1 MDMKVKILIADES
14 LTERHTLRDGLRN
27 AGFVHVEEAA
37 NGEDALQMIRR
48 GGYDAAV
55 LNIMLTHLDGI
66 GLLRACRDF
75 DFSPATRPAFLML
88 APVANQSIIADAIA
102 AGADSF
108 LMKPFDMTSLCEHL
122 RRLSTNDQ
130 QAVKGLS
137 EGEQKTLEALLLRM
151 RDNLKEV

>member
-27 AGFVHVEEAA
+27 AGFLHIEEAA
-37 NGEDALQMIRR
+37 NGEEALQMIRR

-122 RRLSTNDQ
+122 RRLLAARERNGENAQNAKPSTPDIETQ
-130 QAVKGLS
+130 IGRAHV
-137 EGEQKTLEALLLRM
+137 
-151 RDNLKEV
+151 